1 MSLFNLNPLVYK
13 FNDEDMEGIESS
25 NIIAFKY
32 CNITYTLSV
41 KFDGG
46 GVYIYSSLPPSIY
59 RSFCIA
65 ESKGRFLFKRIR
77 GSYPYKR
84 ITIKE

>member
-1 MSLFNLNPLVYK
+1 MSLFNLNPKLYT
-13 FNDEDMEGIESS
+13 FDDEDTQDIESS
-25 NIIAFKY
+25 NILAAKY
-32 CNITYTLSV
+32 CQKTYTLSV
-41 KFDGG
+41 KFENG

-65 ESKGRFLFKRIR
+65 ESKGRFLFKKIR

-84 ITIKE
+84 ITINE